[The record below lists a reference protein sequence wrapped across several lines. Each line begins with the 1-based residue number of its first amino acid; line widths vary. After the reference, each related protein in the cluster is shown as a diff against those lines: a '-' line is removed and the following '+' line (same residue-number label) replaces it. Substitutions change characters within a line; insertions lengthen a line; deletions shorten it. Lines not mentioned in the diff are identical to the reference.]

1 MIAQLCSME
10 HTVTE
15 PVFGIT
21 HNPAYYL
28 LPTQMGRMS
37 TQVNL
42 TSGPTFRN
50 MLLFSLPIM
59 LQGSF
64 QVAYNLVDRF
74 WVGQLG
80 KEAMAA
86 VSVGFPVIFFMI
98 SLAIGISVGAGI
110 MIAQYRGANDRNR
123 VNLTARNFI
132 VFGAIVVLIIGFGMV
147 FGTRAILTFLG
158 TSPDFFNDAASY
170 LRWLFGGFIFFFAYN
185 AATGI
190 FRGLGDSIKPVAVAA
205 FSTILN
211 IAIDPIF
218 IFGLGPVPAM
228 GVEGAGIA
236 TVIANGLGALII
248 FVLLAKEQD
257 WVDLTPRG
265 FRFDSGIIREMLR
278 LGLPTTATMMI
289 ISSSVMVVMRFV
301 NGLGTEA
308 VAAYGIGIVLDQL
321 VMMPS
326 QSFGM
331 AMSTIA
337 GQNIGAGKM
346 HRVSRFLR
354 DTLMVS
360 FGIAIVA
367 GIFLAT
373 TVPWITSIFQP
384 DQGDYDDVYP
394 LLKIYISI
402 MTIRY
407 LTMSLFFPTNGAIRG
422 AGDAVA
428 SMILVIVTQL
438 VIRVPAVIILV
449 PRYGFAGVAI
459 SLAASTVLGLL
470 LVTIYYNT
478 GLWKKKALVKHT
490 GDDVVPVPIDDAP
503 D

>member
-1 MIAQLCSME
+1 
-10 HTVTE
+10 
-15 PVFGIT
+15 
-21 HNPAYYL
+21 
-28 LPTQMGRMS
+28 MGRMS
-37 TQVNL
+37 TQVDL

-98 SLAIGISVGAGI
+98 SLAMGISIGAGI
-110 MIAQYRGANDRNR
+110 MIAQYRGANDRNL

-132 VFGAIVVLIIGFGMV
+132 VFGTIVVLIIGLGMV
-147 FGTRAILTFLG
+147 LGVNGILRILGTREE
-158 TSPDFFNDAASY
+158 FFYDAASY
-170 LRWLFGGFIFFFAYN
+170 LRWLFGGLIFFFGYN

-205 FSTILN
+205 FSTIFN

-218 IFGLGPVPAM
+218 IFGLGPIPGY

-236 TVIANGLGALII
+236 TVIANGAASVII
-248 FVLLAKEQD
+248 FALLARERE
-257 WVDLTPRG
+257 WIDLSPRG
-265 FRFDSGIIREMLR
+265 FRFDLDIIRDMLR
-278 LGLPTTATMMI
+278 LGLPTTATMLI

-301 NGLGTEA
+301 NSLGTEA
-308 VAAYGIGIVLDQL
+308 VAAYGIGIVLDRL

-354 DTLMVS
+354 ETLMVTV
-360 FGIAIVA
+360 GIAIVA
-367 GIFLAT
+367 GVLLAST
-373 TVPWITSIFQP
+373 IPSITRIFQP
-384 DQGDYDDVYP
+384 DQSDYEDVFP
-394 LLKIYISI
+394 LLRIYISI

-407 LTMSLFFPTNGAIRG
+407 LMMSMFFPTNGAIRG

-428 SMILVIVTQL
+428 SMVLTITTQL

-449 PRYGFAGVAI
+449 PLFGFAGVAI
-459 SLAASTVLGLL
+459 SLAASTVFGLL
-470 LVTIYYNT
+470 LVTIYYNS
-478 GLWKKKALVKHT
+478 GRWKKKALVEQPSEGAIVT
-490 GDDVVPVPIDDAP
+490 AIDDAP